1 MNNKFYPY
9 IWYIE
14 YKKIKDISYRDYI
27 PYFELSLDGFNAG
40 KNAYV
45 NLDMLN
51 IFFKNGIDEN
61 LCTFYIKLLA
71 KVRYMSIYS
80 KMYLYKNNLDYRLLK
95 WEYKSLYIKDSVYI
109 FFSCIKEFFK
119 SHIIYR
125 KYNTFYIILDYEKTF
140 ENESNIKIIIDKFL
154 PLGLR
159 AVYLFDHFLFLDIEE
174 LSKLERWVA
183 IWNIQLS

>member
-80 KMYLYKNNLDYRLLK
+80 KMYLYRL
-95 WEYKSLYIKDSVYI
+95 
-109 FFSCIKEFFK
+109 
-119 SHIIYR
+119 
-125 KYNTFYIILDYEKTF
+125 
-140 ENESNIKIIIDKFL
+140 
-154 PLGLR
+154 
-159 AVYLFDHFLFLDIEE
+159 
-174 LSKLERWVA
+174 
-183 IWNIQLS
+183 